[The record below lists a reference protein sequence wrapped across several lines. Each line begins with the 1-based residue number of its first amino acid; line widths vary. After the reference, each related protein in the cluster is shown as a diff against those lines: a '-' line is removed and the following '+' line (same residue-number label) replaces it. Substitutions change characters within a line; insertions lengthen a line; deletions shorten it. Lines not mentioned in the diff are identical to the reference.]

1 MCERKSS
8 GKSHVDGSVQEQY
21 KQGGEGR
28 EQLEMAMLECI
39 AKHGVSRHSFKRIKV
54 GWDTARIR
62 YEIIHTHL
70 GWLSIYKCMHACLN
84 S

>member
-39 AKHGVSRHSFKRIKV
+39 AKHGVYPAILSKESRWGGILPGLDMK
-54 GWDTARIR
+54 
-62 YEIIHTHL
+62 
-70 GWLSIYKCMHACLN
+70 
-84 S
+84 